1 MSDFYDQLTAQCKS
15 SVVDLNTIASQMGIN
30 SINTMTATSARS
42 DSYTHTTTT
51 GNYYGNT
58 VSTTYTITVPPGMLP
73 GSGLTS
79 AWPGNPDVPSRQYIH
94 DQIYW
99 VDHWDQYEM
108 VYDDHQGVS
117 LTRCVWRSVSDLARE
132 SILENF
138 ISEIQDIYRAKT
150 RGEDTDM
157 PIHSNMII
165 TSEEFKKM
173 FGYDPHKPVE
183 GSVYPT
189 PKPVKVETYND
200 RVVKVTFED
209 GSFTK
214 SVCSDNDTFDL
225 DVGITICIL
234 KRVMGKNGHKLYNNM
249 MRDIHKIMD
258 ENEKEKEKARKDK
271 AERKAKQRKT
281 ELKAAAKKAKARQDQ
296 IDIQKTAFVEALRA
310 SGIGSGD
317 DLK

>member
-1 MSDFYDQLTAQCKS
+1 
-15 SVVDLNTIASQMGIN
+15 
-30 SINTMTATSARS
+30 
-42 DSYTHTTTT
+42 
-51 GNYYGNT
+51 
-58 VSTTYTITVPPGMLP
+58 
-73 GSGLTS
+73 
-79 AWPGNPDVPSRQYIH
+79 
-94 DQIYW
+94 
-99 VDHWDQYEM
+99 
-108 VYDDHQGVS
+108 
-117 LTRCVWRSVSDLARE
+117 
-132 SILENF
+132 
-138 ISEIQDIYRAKT
+138 
-150 RGEDTDM
+150 M
-157 PIHSNMII
+157 PVHSNMVI

-173 FGYDPHKPVE
+173 FGLDPYEPVE

-234 KRVMGKNGHKLYNNM
+234 KRAMGKDGHKLYNNM

-258 ENEKEKEKARKDK
+258 ENEKDKEKARKDK

-296 IDIQKTAFVEALRA
+296 IDIQKTAFVEALRV

>member
-1 MSDFYDQLTAQCKS
+1 MNFY
-15 SVVDLNTIASQMGIN
+15 
-30 SINTMTATSARS
+30 
-42 DSYTHTTTT
+42 TTTT
-51 GNYYGNT
+51 TPMYTGIDCS
-58 VSTTYTITVPPGMLP
+58 STASLSAPDSFIYKIESVPF
-73 GSGLTS
+73 
-79 AWPGNPDVPSRQYIH
+79 
-94 DQIYW
+94 DQCI
-99 VDHWDQYEM
+99 DQ
-108 VYDDHQGVS
+108 
-117 LTRCVWRSVSDLARE
+117 
-132 SILENF
+132 
-138 ISEIQDIYRAKT
+138 IQDIYKAKA
-150 RGEDTDM
+150 RGENKEM
-157 PIHSNMII
+157 PVHINNVF
-165 TSEEFKKM
+165 TAEELKEL
-173 FGYDPHKPVE
+173 FGLDPYKPVE

-234 KRVMGKNGHKLYNNM
+234 KRAMGKNGHKLYNNM
-249 MRDIHKIMD
+249 MREIHKIMD
-258 ENEKEKEKARKDK
+258 ENEKDKEKARKDK

-296 IDIQKTAFVEALRA
+296 IDIQKTAFVEALRV

>member
-1 MSDFYDQLTAQCKS
+1 MSCSGNMTMTTNSTCATVRLSNVLS
-15 SVVDLNTIASQMGIN
+15 S
-30 SINTMTATSARS
+30 TATSACS
-42 DSYTHTTTT
+42 DSYTYTTTT
-51 GNYYGNT
+51 GNYYG
-58 VSTTYTITVPPGMLP
+58 YTVPAGMLP
-73 GSGLTS
+73 GSGS
-79 AWPGNPDVPSRQYIH
+79 PDVPSRKYIH
-94 DQIYW
+94 NRMVGQTYPDGTYEVSYIDNARKVRYQRLFSPQEQNT
-99 VDHWDQYEM
+99 HWITELIEQCID
-108 VYDDHQGVS
+108 
-117 LTRCVWRSVSDLARE
+117 
-132 SILENF
+132 
-138 ISEIQDIYRAKT
+138 EIRAIYRAKAE
-150 RGEDTDM
+150 GEDTNM
-157 PIHSNMII
+157 PITLSNEQVRRMLGLDC
-165 TSEEFKKM
+165 TPSSED
-173 FGYDPHKPVE
+173 G
-183 GSVYPT
+183 YPT

-258 ENEKEKEKARKDK
+258 ENEKDKEKARKDK

-296 IDIQKTAFVEALRA
+296 IDIQKTAFVEALRV

>member
-1 MSDFYDQLTAQCKS
+1 MSCSGNMTMALNSTCDTVRLSNILS
-15 SVVDLNTIASQMGIN
+15 S
-30 SINTMTATSARS
+30 TATSACS
-42 DSYTHTTTT
+42 DSYTYTTTT
-51 GNYYGNT
+51 GNYYG
-58 VSTTYTITVPPGMLP
+58 YTVPAGMFPGSGSTYGYTVPAGMLP
-73 GSGLTS
+73 ESMP
-79 AWPGNPDVPSRQYIH
+79 AWPGNPDVPSRKYIH
-94 DQIYW
+94 DRMVSQTYPDGVYEVCYIDNARKVRYQRLFSPQEQNT
-99 VDHWDQYEM
+99 HWITELIEQCID
-108 VYDDHQGVS
+108 
-117 LTRCVWRSVSDLARE
+117 
-132 SILENF
+132 
-138 ISEIQDIYRAKT
+138 EIQAIYRAKAE
-150 RGEDTDM
+150 GEDTNM
-157 PIHSNMII
+157 PITLSNEQIR
-165 TSEEFKKM
+165 KM
-173 FGYDPHKPVE
+173 LGLDEKPSYTD
-183 GSVYPT
+183 GYPT

-258 ENEKEKEKARKDK
+258 ENEKDKEKARKEK

-281 ELKAAAKKAKARQDQ
+281 EFKAAAKKAKARQDQ
-296 IDIQKTAFVEALRA
+296 IDIQKTAFVEALRV

>member
-1 MSDFYDQLTAQCKS
+1 MSDFYDRLTAQYRS
-15 SVVDLNTIASQMGIN
+15 PVLDLNTIASQMGIN
-30 SINTMTATSARS
+30 LSSTATSACS

-58 VSTTYTITVPPGMLP
+58 VPATYTITVPPGMLP
-73 GSGLTS
+73 GSTS

-94 DQIYW
+94 DHMIGKRYPDGMCKLRYLDNPRDIYFERILSPREQNECWMREAIIERCIDQI
-99 VDHWDQYEM
+99 Q
-108 VYDDHQGVS
+108 
-117 LTRCVWRSVSDLARE
+117 A
-132 SILENF
+132 
-138 ISEIQDIYRAKT
+138 IYRAKAE
-150 RGEDTDM
+150 GEDTNM
-157 PIHSNMII
+157 PITLSNEQICRI
-165 TSEEFKKM
+165 LGLDCTPSSED
-173 FGYDPHKPVE
+173 G
-183 GSVYPT
+183 YPT

-258 ENEKEKEKARKDK
+258 ENEKDKEKARKEK

-296 IDIQKTAFVEALRA
+296 IDIQKTAFVEALRV

>member
-1 MSDFYDQLTAQCKS
+1 MNECR
-15 SVVDLNTIASQMGIN
+15 GI
-30 SINTMTATSARS
+30 TMTDLSTAICDMGTTLMATHSSNTAASAAATNS
-42 DSYTHTTTT
+42 NSYIYTTTT
-51 GNYYGNT
+51 GDSNSYIH
-58 VSTTYTITVPPGMLP
+58 TTDALFYRITVPAGTIP
-73 GSGLTS
+73 GS
-79 AWPGNPDVPSRQYIH
+79 GNPDVPSRKYIH
-94 DQIYW
+94 DRMVSQTYPDGTYELCYIDNARKVRYKRLFSPQEQNT
-99 VDHWDQYEM
+99 HWITE
-108 VYDDHQGVS
+108 
-117 LTRCVWRSVSDLARE
+117 LIERCID
-132 SILENF
+132 
-138 ISEIQDIYRAKT
+138 EIQDIYRAKAE
-150 RGEDTDM
+150 GEDKEM
-157 PIHSNMII
+157 PVRINNVF
-165 TSEEFKKM
+165 TNNELREM
-173 FGYDPHKPVE
+173 FGLDPYKPAE
-183 GSVYPT
+183 ESVYPT

-200 RVVKVTFED
+200 RVVKVTFKD

-258 ENEKEKEKARKDK
+258 ENEKDKEKARKEK

-296 IDIQKTAFVEALRA
+296 IDIQKTAFVEALRV

>member
-1 MSDFYDQLTAQCKS
+1 MT
-15 SVVDLNTIASQMGIN
+15 TN
-30 SINTMTATSARS
+30 SICATVRLDNTTLSSTATSTCPN
-42 DSYTHTTTT
+42 SYIYTTT
-51 GNYYGNT
+51 GDYYG
-58 VSTTYTITVPPGMLP
+58 YTVPSGMLP
-73 GSGLTS
+73 GSGNL
-79 AWPGNPDVPSRQYIH
+79 DVPSRA
-94 DQIYW
+94 
-99 VDHWDQYEM
+99 E
-108 VYDDHQGVS
+108 
-117 LTRCVWRSVSDLARE
+117 
-132 SILENF
+132 
-138 ISEIQDIYRAKT
+138 
-150 RGEDTDM
+150 GEDTNM
-157 PIHSNMII
+157 PITLSHEQVRRMLGLDCMPS
-165 TSEEFKKM
+165 SED
-173 FGYDPHKPVE
+173 G
-183 GSVYPT
+183 YPT

-258 ENEKEKEKARKDK
+258 ENEKDKEKARKDK

-296 IDIQKTAFVEALRA
+296 IDIQKTAFVEALRV

>member
-1 MSDFYDQLTAQCKS
+1 MSCSGNMTMTTNSTCATVRLANVLS
-15 SVVDLNTIASQMGIN
+15 S
-30 SINTMTATSARS
+30 TATSTCT
-42 DSYTHTTTT
+42 DSYIYTTTT
-51 GNYYGNT
+51 GNYYGNNQI
-58 VSTTYTITVPPGMLP
+58 VVPAGMLP
-73 GSGLTS
+73 GSGS
-79 AWPGNPDVPSRQYIH
+79 ESMPAWPGNPNVPSRKYIH
-94 DQIYW
+94 DHMVGKDYSDGRYELRYVDNQRKIYYEKFFSPQEQKT
-99 VDHWDQYEM
+99 HWITE
-108 VYDDHQGVS
+108 
-117 LTRCVWRSVSDLARE
+117 LIERCID
-132 SILENF
+132 
-138 ISEIQDIYRAKT
+138 EIQDIYRAKAK
-150 RGEDTDM
+150 GEDTKM
-157 PIHSNMII
+157 PITLSYEEVRRMLGLDC
-165 TSEEFKKM
+165 TPSSED
-173 FGYDPHKPVE
+173 G
-183 GSVYPT
+183 YPT
-189 PKPVKVETYND
+189 PKLVKVETYND

-234 KRVMGKNGHKLYNNM
+234 KRAMGKDGHKLYNNM

-258 ENEKEKEKARKDK
+258 ENEKDKEKARKDK